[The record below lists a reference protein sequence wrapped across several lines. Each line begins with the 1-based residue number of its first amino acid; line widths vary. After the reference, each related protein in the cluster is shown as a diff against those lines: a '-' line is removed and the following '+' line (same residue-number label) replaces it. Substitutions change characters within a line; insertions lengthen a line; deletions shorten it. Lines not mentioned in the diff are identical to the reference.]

1 MDLLEGLLDPSKY
14 NAPLHNDVTNVLVAN
29 DEDPPSSR
37 GWQIRIQYLI
47 NQFPSDHVTL
57 VQFYCNRLEIRR
69 GFNLILQSVTL
80 V

>member
-14 NAPLHNDVTNVLVAN
+14 NAPLHNDVANVLVTN
-29 DEDPPSSR
+29 NEDPPPSR